1 MACEPISMRLVGHY
15 TIDIFRLKMHK
26 KSNLLLAFGISLLLI
41 TQTAHA
47 DFRKALD
54 AYIARDGATMLEEV
68 KDAADKKN
76 DDGLN
81 IFLSFLRLDQLA
93 ISRRTFLTEQEL
105 KKSENQSPPTM
116 PLQKLLNK
124 KEAQYFFNLLDEV
137 AKRSKQETKYQF
149 FYLAKEADANI
160 NFYSYS
166 ESGNRYFSRYNYYM
180 AATRDQLDKAVFY
193 LVDDISNKQIIK
205 NEAKGLKLLKNGLA
219 KPDAY
224 IYLPS
229 IASNMS
235 LYYYNKYL
243 QSNKAELLKEA
254 YLWANLTL
262 MNADSAGEI
271 VIPEVF
277 FQMQKDGNLKK
288 VNFELSKLLPNKYYR
303 TEYYNY
309 THEEEIDHAKSKEIL
324 QNTKAINMPK
334 LVKSYVKNN
343 LAEQPIFTLNQL
355 VMENYWEK
363 TTADSETEVV
373 LNFSLNVF
381 KDGRVN
387 LALGSERSFNTAS
400 PNEETLTKL
409 NPAQLKEFIEKVQIG
424 FDEVPLNISKY
435 NQYEYNCISKNT
447 YENCIQTNLL
457 NLYYLPITHL
467 VTMPDKSG
475 FRMIRYVGKRHLLPA
490 GYYANVLNVV
500 ENYFQLSKYTC
511 GTNQNLQYH
520 KDCLER
526 IEKISKIR

>member
-1 MACEPISMRLVGHY
+1 MPCEPAFMRLAGHY

-26 KSNLLLAFGISLLLI
+26 KSNLLFALGLSLLLI

-54 AYIARDGATMLEEV
+54 AYVAHDGATMLAEV
-68 KDAADKKN
+68 KDAAEKRN
-76 DDGLN
+76 NDGLN

-105 KKSENQSPPTM
+105 KKSENQSPPTT

-124 KEAQYFFNLLDEV
+124 KEAQYFFNLLDEI

-166 ESGNRYFSRYNYYM
+166 ESGNRYFNRYSYNI
-180 AATRDQLDKAVFY
+180 AATRDQLNKAVIY
-193 LVDDISNKQIIK
+193 LVGDINNKQIVK

-219 KPDAY
+219 KPDAH

-254 YLWANLTL
+254 YLWANLSL
-262 MNADSAGEI
+262 MNTNSAGEI
-271 VIPEVF
+271 IIPEVF
-277 FQMQKDGNLKK
+277 FQMQKGENLAK
-288 VNFELSKLLPNKYYR
+288 VNPELSKLLPNKYDR
-303 TEYYNY
+303 TEYHNY
-309 THEEEIDHAKSKEIL
+309 THGADVDYAKLKEIL
-324 QNTKAINMPK
+324 QNTKTIDMPQ
-334 LVKSYVKNN
+334 LVKRYVKNN
-343 LAEQPIFTLNQL
+343 LPEQPIFTLNQL
-355 VMENYWEK
+355 VLEIYWDK
-363 TTADSETEVV
+363 TTADSEAEAV
-373 LNFSLNVF
+373 LNFSLDVF

-387 LALGSERSFNTAS
+387 LALGSERGLNTITT
-400 PNEETLTKL
+400 NEETLTKL

-424 FDEVPLNISKY
+424 FDEVPLNTSKY

-467 VTMPDKSG
+467 VTMPNKSG

-511 GTNQNLQYH
+511 GTNQDLQYH
-520 KDCLER
+520 KDCLKR
-526 IEKISKIR
+526 IEKISEIK